1 MTSIF
6 WLNNPSILFKQNEIF
21 ELWPSKTMATESKL
35 NAITRLIVLLTI
47 LGFLVTRKEKF
58 IITGIVTLVVIVI
71 VYHITKKRFSKSK
84 DDKKEGFISSDIFK
98 KYEMYNNEE
107 VYQENKQNFTQPAIT
122 NPAMNVLLTEINDN
136 PTRNAAAPA
145 FEPSVNDNINKE
157 TINMVKKNFNDQ
169 NIDERLFKDLGDSYT
184 FDQSMRT
191 WYATANTQVP
201 NDQGSFAEF
210 CYGGMIS
217 CRDETNNE
225 EACTRNAPPR
235 WTYY

>member
-1 MTSIF
+1 
-6 WLNNPSILFKQNEIF
+6 
-21 ELWPSKTMATESKL
+21 
-35 NAITRLIVLLTI
+35 
-47 LGFLVTRKEKF
+47 
-58 IITGIVTLVVIVI
+58 
-71 VYHITKKRFSKSK
+71 
-84 DDKKEGFISSDIFK
+84 
-98 KYEMYNNEE
+98 
-107 VYQENKQNFTQPAIT
+107 
-122 NPAMNVLLTEINDN
+122 MNVLLTEINDN

-145 FEPSVNDNINKE
+145 YEPSVNDNINKE
-157 TINMVKKNFNDQ
+157 TINMVKKNFIDE

-235 WTYY
+235 WTNY